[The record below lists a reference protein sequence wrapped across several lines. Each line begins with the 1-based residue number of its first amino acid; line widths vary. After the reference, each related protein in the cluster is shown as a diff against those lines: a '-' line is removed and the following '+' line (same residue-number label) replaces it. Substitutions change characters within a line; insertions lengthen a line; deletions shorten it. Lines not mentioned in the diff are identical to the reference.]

1 VLTNRDRQRL
11 AATFA
16 TVVMAAMATVTAVA
30 LGPGAAAVATQSH
43 PCPLHLHDYGSVL
56 EWQLAC
62 VDHFAHGGGGDG
74 DGDVCAMDPNPWA
87 IPITCVDESYGWWSN
102 QIACYLRPMDPQ
114 PAADDPAWAGHEPAD
129 GVIYQL
135 TCPWLEGVDG
145 LPYWEWAFPRFF
157 PAGHG
162 TLGQLVQQAI
172 AQLVVTGPDIAM
184 APDPAGVGL
193 VGLPVWMWTR
203 VDEHT
208 WSPEPV
214 RLSASGWT
222 VVVEATVDR
231 IVWDM
236 GNGEVVVCDQG
247 PGTPY
252 RDDFGGELSPD
263 CGFAGYDRPSLT
275 RPDGVYQ
282 VTATTHWLLRW
293 RFEGTAVTGTES
305 VQRTSATSVRIN
317 ELQVVTA

>member
-1 VLTNRDRQRL
+1 MKRIQRV
-11 AATFA
+11 AASLA
-16 TVVMAAMATVTAVA
+16 TVVVAALATAAVVVVAGPGPAVPAVA
-30 LGPGAAAVATQSH
+30 AQSH
-43 PCPLHLHDYGSVL
+43 PCPLHLQDYDSVL

-62 VDHFAHGGGGDG
+62 VNHFVQGGGDG
-74 DGDVCAMDPNPWA
+74 GVSDACVMDPNPWD
-87 IPITCVDESYGWWSN
+87 IPITCVNESYGWWSN
-102 QIACYLRPMDPQ
+102 QIACYLRPVEPQ
-114 PAADDPAWAGHEPAD
+114 PASDDPVWGGHDPAD
-129 GVIYQL
+129 GVIYRL

-145 LPYWEWAFPRFF
+145 QPYWEWAFPMYF

-162 TLGQLVQQAI
+162 TLGRLVQEAV
-172 AQLVVTGPDIAM
+172 ARLVLTGPDIGM

-193 VGLPVWMWTR
+193 VGLPVWMWTG

-222 VVVEATVDR
+222 VVVEATVER

-236 GNGEVVVCDQG
+236 GSGEVVVCDQG

-252 RDDFGGELSPD
+252 QDHFGAEPSPD

-275 RPDGVYQ
+275 RPGGVYE
-282 VTATTHWLLRW
+282 VTATSHWRVRW
-293 RFEGTAVTGTES
+293 RFEGTSVSGGES
-305 VQRTSATSVRIN
+305 VQRTSSTTVRIN
-317 ELQVVTA
+317 ELQVVTS